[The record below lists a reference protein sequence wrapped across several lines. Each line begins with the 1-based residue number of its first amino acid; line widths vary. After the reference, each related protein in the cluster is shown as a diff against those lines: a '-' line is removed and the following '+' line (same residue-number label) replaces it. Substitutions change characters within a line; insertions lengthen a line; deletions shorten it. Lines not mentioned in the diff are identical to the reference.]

1 MYELPKLIPDIEV
14 LFALEPEKL
23 GATLD
28 SVCNNQCS
36 CRFAGYRQ
44 RHPDSQLYAEFKGRF
59 SVPEVVRGVVSEQNR
74 NLRRGSAC
82 ADCRRGKIPE
92 LRSQLARSLR

>member
-28 SVCNNQCS
+28 SV
-36 CRFAGYRQ
+36 
-44 RHPDSQLYAEFKGRF
+44 
-59 SVPEVVRGVVSEQNR
+59 
-74 NLRRGSAC
+74 
-82 ADCRRGKIPE
+82 
-92 LRSQLARSLR
+92 